1 MYFLSLI
8 LLFLG
13 YVAQNDEWKCGVGD
27 RMGCGVVIDDK
38 KLSTRLPDETPVYIY
53 ATKNE
58 KVIHV
63 QGDIIPEAGYY
74 PTISLFE
81 KGINLHTKSI
91 FASIF
96 YFSCISERLGIWRV
110 VPLDCS
116 SFDSTNALKIIIFF
130 WDLIHV
136 MQDEC

>member
-53 ATKNE
+53 ATKNG

-91 FASIF
+91 FARIF
-96 YFSCISERLGIWRV
+96 ISLVFQKDLVFEELF
-110 VPLDCS
+110 PL
-116 SFDSTNALKIIIFF
+116 TALH
-130 WDLIHV
+130 LILQMHLKL
-136 MQDEC
+136 